1 MFFIITFS
9 NLKLLI
15 SVNLLVRGG
24 YLCKFPL
31 SRTHLFHIY
40 FKVSKYMLLFNSF
53 WFLLRAEEE
62 RNIRSWLVLCQAHCA
77 FQLIQS
83 YKRVRK
89 NLFSY
94 TWENLAW
101 PKLSNLLSRTARK
114 GASEGLKPGPSAF
127 VFSVPSGASSPGA
140 LSMVSLPTVPRVS
153 EFLGIAVRRF
163 LQGGEWRLLSLL
175 PRHPAHHL
183 ITAACFSRIIPLFRV
198 TESFLV
204 LRT

>member
-62 RNIRSWLVLCQAHCA
+62 RNIRSWLVLCQARCA

-114 GASEGLKPGPSAF
+114 RVSEGLKPGPSAF

-153 EFLGIAVRRF
+153 GNRCSRIPSVRWMTAAVSASSPPCSFLNHR
-163 LQGGEWRLLSLL
+163 SLL
-175 PRHPAHHL
+175 LTHYS
-183 ITAACFSRIIPLFRV
+183 TF
-198 TESFLV
+198 
-204 LRT
+204 

>member
-62 RNIRSWLVLCQAHCA
+62 RNIRSWLVLCQARCA

-114 GASEGLKPGPSAF
+114 RASEGLKPGPSAF

-153 EFLGIAVRRF
+153 GNRCSTIPSGRWMTAAVSASSPPCSSLNHR
-163 LQGGEWRLLSLL
+163 SLL
-175 PRHPAHHL
+175 LTHYS
-183 ITAACFSRIIPLFRV
+183 TF
-198 TESFLV
+198 
-204 LRT
+204 

>member
-62 RNIRSWLVLCQAHCA
+62 RNIRSWLVLCQARCA

-114 GASEGLKPGPSAF
+114 RASEGLKPGPSAF
-127 VFSVPSGASSPGA
+127 VFSVSLYRLALPLPVLYLWLASP
-140 LSMVSLPTVPRVS
+140 PCP

-163 LQGGEWRLLSLL
+163 LQWGEWRLLSLL
-175 PRHPAHHL
+175 PRHPAHSL
-183 ITAACFSRIIPLFRV
+183 ITAACFSRTIPLFRV

>member
-15 SVNLLVRGG
+15 SFNLLVRGG

-40 FKVSKYMLLFNSF
+40 FKVSKHMLLLNSF

-62 RNIRSWLVLCQAHCA
+62 RNIRSWLVLCQARCA

-114 GASEGLKPGPSAF
+114 RASEDLKPGPSAF

-153 EFLGIAVRRF
+153 GNRCRGF
-163 LQGGEWRLLSLL
+163 LQWGEWRLLSLL
-175 PRHPAHHL
+175 PRHPAHSL